1 MGKDLCNISNIGKVY
16 SLINKL
22 VKMNILKSFI
32 NGDICH
38 FGVASLIEEP
48 RDLAKQLSK
57 ACYWKLF
64 RNELVYLL

>member
-1 MGKDLCNISNIGKVY
+1 MGKDLCNVSNIGKVY

-48 RDLAKQLSK
+48 RD
-57 ACYWKLF
+57 
-64 RNELVYLL
+64 